1 MKLAK
6 NILTEDYAIAS
17 LLKDFKNLDIIGYV
31 FNLLKWDEK
40 YQKAI
45 IASGNEWMKSIVV
58 KDIKSMVT
66 LAEYS
71 KNNGIPFLKIIPIEL
86 LDDGGKI
93 KKIPYDRSIL
103 GILSEFVYCEIKNL
117 SEFLFGN
124 IILTKNPVTAYILSK
139 RGYKAVSITGEIFFP
154 NLSLMQFDYGS
165 KISDLTK
172 DILLSDSI
180 ESLKI
185 NLEKLKT
192 LTKIKISEL
201 YNIDK
206 EKITNKNLLNSYD
219 LQISECE
226 KKIVEVQE
234 QS

>member
-1 MKLAK
+1 M
-6 NILTEDYAIAS
+6 
-17 LLKDFKNLDIIGYV
+17 
-31 FNLLKWDEK
+31 
-40 YQKAI
+40 
-45 IASGNEWMKSIVV
+45 
-58 KDIKSMVT
+58 
-66 LAEYS
+66 
-71 KNNGIPFLKIIPIEL
+71 KIIPIEL

-93 KKIPYDRSIL
+93 KKIPYDQSIL
-103 GILSEFVYCEIKNL
+103 GILSEFVYCDIKYL

-124 IILTKNPVTAYILSK
+124 IVLTKNPVTAYILSK

-185 NLEKLKT
+185 NLDKLKT
-192 LTKIKISEL
+192 LTKMKISEL

-206 EKITNKNLLNSYD
+206 EKITNENLLNSYD

-234 QS
+234 QVNKQYQDSKKLVINNIDNSTIDR